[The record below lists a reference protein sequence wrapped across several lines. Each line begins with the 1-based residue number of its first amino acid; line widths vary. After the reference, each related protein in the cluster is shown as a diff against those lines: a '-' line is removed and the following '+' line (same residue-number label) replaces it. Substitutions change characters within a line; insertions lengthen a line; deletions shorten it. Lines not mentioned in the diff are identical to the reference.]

1 MNYYFLHNTKNLAYF
16 ARLKEQQMLKIL
28 SSTLQNLLSEMER
41 KHLMVA
47 SAGAGH
53 VGSGMLLGKRVD
65 EPVPPTDYWI
75 VAVISFAG
83 SLTAF
88 GSEQAAYAD
97 ELLAA
102 LFAAAAAD
110 AEWNYQYLHV
120 GDIGQAAE
128 TALIAVS
135 AYLHFQNF
143 ANQ

>member
-1 MNYYFLHNTKNLAYF
+1 MPKT
-16 ARLKEQQMLKIL
+16 L
-28 SSTLQNLLSEMER
+28 SSNLQNLLSKMKR

-47 SAGAGH
+47 SAG
-53 VGSGMLLGKRVD
+53 VGRVGFGMLLGKRVG
-65 EPVPPTDYWI
+65 EPVPLIDYWI
-75 VAVISFAG
+75 VAVIAFEG

-88 GSEQAAYAD
+88 GFEQAAYAD

-102 LFAAAAAD
+102 LIAAAAAAAD

-135 AYLHFQNF
+135 ANLHSQNF
-143 ANQ
+143 ASQ